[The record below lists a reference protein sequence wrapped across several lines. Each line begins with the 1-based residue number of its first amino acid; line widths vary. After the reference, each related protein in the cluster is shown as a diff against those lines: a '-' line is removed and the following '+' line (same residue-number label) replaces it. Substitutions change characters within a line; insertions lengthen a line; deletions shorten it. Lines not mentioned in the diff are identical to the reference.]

1 MRVSIRPTEESVERA
16 EKVWLFFTT
25 LPNMLMPEA
34 FDLAFAEWG
43 SAVNKIFDEEGPGW
57 GELADWTVSD
67 RTRLGYTSEHPILH
81 RQGFLQDSLT
91 KYTGPKDGFVKMLG
105 GEGEEGEPWP
115 RTISTGNQVDV
126 TTPES
131 GMTVIRFA
139 TLDERFTELQEGRPN
154 MPARDMLPDGAA
166 SAELNTA
173 IGKALAGLVQTLASQ
188 ML

>member
-1 MRVSIRPTEESVERA
+1 M
-16 EKVWLFFTT
+16 WLFFTT
-25 LPNMLMPEA
+25 LPNMLMPDA

-43 SAVNKIFDEEGPGW
+43 MAVNKIFDEEGPGW

-81 RQGFLQDSLT
+81 RQGFLQESLT
-91 KYTGPKDGFVKMLG
+91 KNTGPKDGFVMMLG
-105 GEGEEGEPWP
+105 GEGEEGPDEGGAW
-115 RTISTGNQVDV
+115 RRMISTGNQVDV

-139 TLDERFTELQEGRPN
+139 TLDERFAELQEGRAD
-154 MPARDMLPDGAA
+154 MPARDMLPEGAA
-166 SAELNTA
+166 ADELNTA